1 MAEKHTA
8 SGVFPQFPGEDFL
21 AHAGTQ
27 YKEQAEARLA
37 SRSLLAVAQ
46 GDYPPS
52 VKSIVD
58 VDLDSLPELPVGHRD
73 YTRRQETR
81 IKIQTQNAANAEKRY
96 DLLMTA
102 WTEVYTLLK
111 ESTETTAPVLSRQLR
126 MSCDLLANR
135 NITGGY
141 FDGPQAWRIVLHKL
155 DNAHRSET
163 DKDFY
168 RSAERLQ
175 RASPLADGSPA
186 TDYSK
191 RALAFLIHIRPHLP
205 QSYDDDDTA
214 QYLIRL
220 MPKSLREGGR
230 RITRELTDEGRL
242 HDFMHV
248 IQRCRELVQEE
259 QKAAA
264 AVPAFVVAPE
274 DLGTHD
280 LQLME
285 RSTGMMLALPGQVSM
300 AGTTNPPVAFI
311 SNDGTA
317 KWCTN
322 CPHTRKDGSTTACFQ
337 DPGYAGPPPLNVF
350 ANKERWQGIKLG
362 REANSKKSGKP
373 CVTLHEPSKAEVEK
387 YRKEQ
392 KEKKAKWQAKKKG
405 EQPPVGTPA
414 GVAAAPVDLDA
425 WRESLL
431 DISLVGVEWN
441 EDQRTFFD
449 ELMMD
454 SGAHRTELSADLM
467 CVAVD
472 EDGEADG
479 PETEEGS
486 DEVPQHCSI
495 RLLG

>member
-1 MAEKHTA
+1 MCMCNRNGQMCPSGSVCRFGVVFRKWLSRHRNTFIRFSVVAVLRGRAWHGCQARNIVRRPRIIPMAEKHTA

-58 VDLDSLPELPVGHRD
+58 VDLDSLPELPVDHRD

-300 AGTTNPPVAFI
+300 AGTTNRCSASSLATTSGISKVAK
-311 SNDGTA
+311 G
-317 KWCTN
+317 
-322 CPHTRKDGSTTACFQ
+322 
-337 DPGYAGPPPLNVF
+337 
-350 ANKERWQGIKLG
+350 ANRSLG
-362 REANSKKSGKP
+362 EANSS
-373 CVTLHEPSKAEVEK
+373 L
-387 YRKEQ
+387 
-392 KEKKAKWQAKKKG
+392 
-405 EQPPVGTPA
+405 PPIACGAALARHRPRA
-414 GVAAAPVDLDA
+414 GSACCDRVA
-425 WRESLL
+425 
-431 DISLVGVEWN
+431 
-441 EDQRTFFD
+441 
-449 ELMMD
+449 
-454 SGAHRTELSADLM
+454 
-467 CVAVD
+467 
-472 EDGEADG
+472 
-479 PETEEGS
+479 
-486 DEVPQHCSI
+486 
-495 RLLG
+495 